1 MQQKIGVLADVHGNL
16 TALEAVIA
24 DAKNQ
29 GVTEFWSL
37 GDIAT
42 YGPNTVASYRLLH
55 QENTTV
61 FLQGNW
67 ESSYQEYE
75 RATAVD
81 FDDAAEVA
89 FLNWMARDYAQFT
102 VAEIAQIQQL
112 PIATTIER
120 FGRHFHLSHHTPTQN
135 YGDALLADAPQE
147 NFNQMLTGR
156 DADMAIY
163 AHIHAQI
170 MRTDAVTQ
178 VDNHFQMHRILNTG
192 TVGQSYQLTPQGM
205 VAQYLVLTLDDVVG
219 VVSTDFRRVNFDTQL
234 EYHAPSLLTGR
245 SRRNTCLC
253 YKQVVSHV
261 IVIVCVRMTNF

>member
-89 FLNWMARDYAQFT
+89 FLNWMARYYAQFT

-163 AHIHAQI
+163 AHIHAH
-170 MRTDAVTQ
+170 RCCDAS
-178 VDNHFQMHRILNTG
+178 
-192 TVGQSYQLTPQGM
+192 GQSFSNASHSKYWNCRS
-205 VAQYLVLTLDDVVG
+205 VL
-219 VVSTDFRRVNFDTQL
+219 STYPPRD
-234 EYHAPSLLTGR
+234 GR
-245 SRRNTCLC
+245 TILSAHIR
-253 YKQVVSHV
+253 
-261 IVIVCVRMTNF
+261 